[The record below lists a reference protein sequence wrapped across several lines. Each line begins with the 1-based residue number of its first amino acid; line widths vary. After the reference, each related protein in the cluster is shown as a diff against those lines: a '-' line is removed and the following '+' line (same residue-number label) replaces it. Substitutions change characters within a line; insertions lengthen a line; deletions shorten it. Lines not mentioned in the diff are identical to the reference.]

1 MVLFPYM
8 AQNEDEL
15 SLQEGQLI
23 TIITKDCEDKG
34 WWKGEIDGKVGVFP
48 DNFVKRVSQ
57 NMSEE
62 VKPVL
67 PETPEKP
74 KPVGLKSSPS
84 KDNIK
89 NLFETS
95 NSSVISKAT
104 SFEKLKQSDSGK
116 NDEDKVSRPSKMSEL
131 NKKVSNIKNEL
142 SKSDLFKS
150 NNKPEAPKPK
160 LSSSAGSRASL
171 SSIISE
177 SDKQNIKDVKRRISG
192 ELLVTTCEKYF
203 FKKIPCRTH
212 QRRGPKRGGDNNQAI
227 TSHCYSCQGS
237 QAETAVSTFPQGK
250 CRL

>member
-1 MVLFPYM
+1 MLETINISVKEQCMVLFPYM

-192 ELLVTTCEKYF
+192 ELLETT
-203 FKKIPCRTH
+203 
-212 QRRGPKRGGDNNQAI
+212 
-227 TSHCYSCQGS
+227 
-237 QAETAVSTFPQGK
+237 
-250 CRL
+250 

>member
-1 MVLFPYM
+1 MVLFPYT

-34 WWKGEIDGKVGVFP
+34 WWKGEIEGKVGVFP

-57 NMSEE
+57 NMAEE

-74 KPVGLKSSPS
+74 KPVAVGLKSSPS

-104 SFEKLKQSDSGK
+104 SFEKLKPSDPTK
-116 NDEDKVSRPSKMSEL
+116 NDEDKVSRPNKMSEL

-160 LSSSAGSRASL
+160 LSSSAGSRASM

-177 SDKQNIKDVKRRISG
+177 TEKLNIKDVKRRTSG
-192 ELLVTTCEKYF
+192 ELLASIF
-203 FKKIPCRTH
+203 IF
-212 QRRGPKRGGDNNQAI
+212 
-227 TSHCYSCQGS
+227 
-237 QAETAVSTFPQGK
+237 
-250 CRL
+250 

>member
-1 MVLFPYM
+1 MVLFPYT

-89 NLFETS
+89 NLFETT

-104 SFEKLKQSDSGK
+104 SFEKLRPSDPTK
-116 NDEDKVSRPSKMSEL
+116 NDEDKASRPNKMSEL
-131 NKKVSNIKNEL
+131 NKKVSNIKAEL

-177 SDKQNIKDVKRRISG
+177 TEKLNIKDVKRRISG
-192 ELLVTTCEKYF
+192 EFPASIFLFLS
-203 FKKIPCRTH
+203 
-212 QRRGPKRGGDNNQAI
+212 NN
-227 TSHCYSCQGS
+227 
-237 QAETAVSTFPQGK
+237 
-250 CRL
+250 L